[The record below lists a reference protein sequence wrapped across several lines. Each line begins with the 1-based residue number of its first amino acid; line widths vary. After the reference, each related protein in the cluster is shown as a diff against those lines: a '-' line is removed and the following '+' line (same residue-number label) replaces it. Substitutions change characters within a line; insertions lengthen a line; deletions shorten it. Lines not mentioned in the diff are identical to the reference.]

1 MAIARRANA
10 AFNRGDVDAAL
21 ERFAPDAELQDLL
34 NAPDQSIRVQGVE
47 AIRETWTLWIDAFDE
62 LRADVDEYI
71 DAGSTVIGA
80 VHWHGQGKASGVS
93 IDMHQFDAYEFR
105 DGTIIRVSLG
115 FRSRAEAL
123 EAVGLS
129 EEATSQENVESVL
142 RGVDAFNRRD
152 VEAFAALGTPDVEV
166 VPMRAAVEAISYR
179 GPEGVAQFFAE
190 TDEIWDAISVE
201 LSERPT
207 QVDDR
212 TIYASGRLRG
222 RGHDSGIDVDMEVAW
237 VFRFRDGLI
246 SSSRTYADV
255 ARARE
260 DAGLSE

>member
-1 MAIARRANA
+1 M
-10 AFNRGDVDAAL
+10 
-21 ERFAPDAELQDLL
+21 
-34 NAPDQSIRVQGVE
+34 
-47 AIRETWTLWIDAFDE
+47 
-62 LRADVDEYI
+62 
-71 DAGSTVIGA
+71 
-80 VHWHGQGKASGVS
+80 
-93 IDMHQFDAYEFR
+93 
-105 DGTIIRVSLG
+105 
-115 FRSRAEAL
+115 SR
-123 EAVGLS
+123 
-129 EEATSQENVESVL
+129 ENVESVL

-152 VEAFAALGTPDVEV
+152 
-166 VPMRAAVEAISYR
+166 
-179 GPEGVAQFFAE
+179 FAE

-201 LSERPT
+201 LSESPT